1 MEMLDDEPSDL
12 PQLFDAAPGLY
23 ESCVEMVRNGHG
35 AGCGSFRSGSGIVDC
50 TCGLREAKKAIAYA
64 RGDDPIEVDNGE
76 YEV

>member
-1 MEMLDDEPSDL
+1 MLDDESSDL

-23 ESCVEMVRNGHG
+23 EACVEMARNGRG
-35 AGCGSFRSGSGIVDC
+35 AGCKSFRSGSGIVDC